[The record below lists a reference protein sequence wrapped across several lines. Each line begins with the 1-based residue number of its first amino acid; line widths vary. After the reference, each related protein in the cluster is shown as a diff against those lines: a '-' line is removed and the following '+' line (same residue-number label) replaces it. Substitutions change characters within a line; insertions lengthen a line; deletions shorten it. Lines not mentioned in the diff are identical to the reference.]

1 MSHTAVLSLISRAAE
16 GGGSGGG
23 LLLGLEGMLVV
34 FAGLVLLALFLPA
47 LRKMLERTTE
57 PEAAQQ
63 PRGETTPVPP
73 SDEEIAAVVCALHS
87 HLAQIEQMERLH
99 LTWGMYD
106 KPYKPWRLAGRAEF
120 MMGRQGVQ
128 ARPRK
133 RS

>member
-1 MSHTAVLSLISRAAE
+1 MSPAAVLVLVSRASE
-16 GGGSGGG
+16 GGGPGGT

-34 FAGLVLLALFLPA
+34 FAGLVILSLFLPV
-47 LRKMLERTTE
+47 LRKMLERRAG
-57 PEAAQQ
+57 PEQSPQ
-63 PRGETTPVPP
+63 PRGETPPAPP

-87 HLAQIEQMERLH
+87 HLAQIEHMEHLH

-128 ARPRK
+128 ARPRN

>member
-1 MSHTAVLSLISRAAE
+1 MKAAALISLVSGAA
-16 GGGSGGG
+16 GDGGSGGG

-34 FAGLVLLALFLPA
+34 FAGLVLLALFLPL
-47 LRKMLERTTE
+47 LRKMLERRAGK
-57 PEAAQQ
+57 EAAQKPQ
-63 PRGETTPVPP
+63 VEASPAPP
-73 SDEEIAAVVCALHS
+73 TDEEIAAVVCALHS
-87 HLAQIEQMERLH
+87 HLTQIEQMEHLH

-128 ARPRK
+128 ARPRN